1 MEQIY
6 STELKAL
13 KVKAE
18 TNEKIVSILE
28 DKIAKN
34 RKEIK
39 QVYNGNY
46 SESDAESDNIANNE
60 VDQSDK
66 NIEIQ
71 NGNHNKTN
79 DDFLDQTFLNPSA
92 GFNCND

>member
-1 MEQIY
+1 MYKSKRHGKIY
-6 STELKAL
+6 STEVKAL

-46 SESDAESDNIANNE
+46 SESDAESDNVANNE
-60 VDQSDK
+60 V
-66 NIEIQ
+66 
-71 NGNHNKTN
+71 
-79 DDFLDQTFLNPSA
+79 DQTFLNPSA
-92 GFNCND
+92 DYNCNDCNFIAKTKVA